1 MDAPVPV
8 EVVEVVDAVG
18 PWGLLAGVA
27 LVAMLVV
34 AVYFSARYR
43 PEAMLVIVL
52 GVIAITGVMG
62 YLIGGESRAELV
74 TIAAAA
80 VGALAGALTILANIA
95 GQKDPGPF
103 EYPHE
108 DEVDSIEPT
117 EDTPDN
123 TTEDE

>member
-1 MDAPVPV
+1 MTDVVPV
-8 EVVEVVDAVG
+8 EVVDVAEAIG

-27 LVAMLVV
+27 LVVILVV
-34 AVYFSARYR
+34 AVYASARYR

-95 GQKDPGPF
+95 GQKDPKPF
-103 EYPHE
+103 EYP
-108 DEVDSIEPT
+108 DEVDSKDPT
-117 EDTPDN
+117 DDTPDN
-123 TTEDE
+123 PTED